1 MKLIND
7 ILFLFLQAFY
17 YAGRASGSS
26 QQKQQ
31 QQQNGKK
38 NNKKTKNG
46 IIIIFDSWR
55 IADDIFMNRTE
66 VDEESMNHNS
76 YIMML

>member
-1 MKLIND
+1 MAAATS
-7 ILFLFLQAFY
+7 Q
-17 YAGRASGSS
+17 SS
-26 QQKQQ
+26 SRSRM
-31 QQQNGKK
+31 KK

-66 VDEESMNHNS
+66 VDVESMNHNS